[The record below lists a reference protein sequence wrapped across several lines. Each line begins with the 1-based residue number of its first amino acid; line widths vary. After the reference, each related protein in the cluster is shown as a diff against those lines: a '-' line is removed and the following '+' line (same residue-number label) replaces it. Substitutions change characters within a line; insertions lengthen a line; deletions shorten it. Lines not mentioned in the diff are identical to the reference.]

1 MTYRVRIDPV
11 ALGQIEQ
18 FATWLSDY
26 SEDFAIEQIERLDEI
41 LRLNLAEAPL
51 TWGYF
56 PLTGAPYRAYLFR
69 VGRRIQHWIV
79 YTVDEDARIV
89 DILLFWSTSRNP
101 ERLDLYR

>member
-41 LRLNLAEAPL
+41 LRLN
-51 TWGYF
+51 
-56 PLTGAPYRAYLFR
+56 RSFR
-69 VGRRIQHWIV
+69 FGSVQGIDPTR
-79 YTVDEDARIV
+79 
-89 DILLFWSTSRNP
+89 
-101 ERLDLYR
+101 